1 MGFRT
6 NGNLDQNRKQ
16 AFCHENGNSN
26 KWESWTGKTKNEA
39 PSPLPQLS
47 QARLASA
54 NCVRVVCGCCSAF
67 AEHFSKQCLLGLKFE
82 TKQNSQTWFWE
93 MYRRGRVATAHHAE
107 AVGEQQA
114 NLGKQ
119 RGCFILRISGKTNI
133 NVALFFLVLVQLCMQ
148 TTFALFSGAHCWKK
162 TCEGRIPVRKHPR
175 GLLVS

>member
-1 MGFRT
+1 MPRVQYLREQMGFRT

-114 NLGKQ
+114 NLGK
-119 RGCFILRISGKTNI
+119 RGGAS
-133 NVALFFLVLVQLCMQ
+133 FFVFPERVKLMLHFSSLYWYNFACKLHLLC
-148 TTFALFSGAHCWKK
+148 
-162 TCEGRIPVRKHPR
+162 V
-175 GLLVS
+175 

>member
-54 NCVRVVCGCCSAF
+54 NCVRLVCGSCSAF

-82 TKQNSQTWFWE
+82 TKHNSQTWFWE

-119 RGCFILRISGKTNI
+119 RGCFIEFPERIT
-133 NVALFFLVLVQLCMQ
+133 LMLHFVLVQLCLQ
-148 TTFALFSGAHCWKK
+148 TTFALCLV
-162 TCEGRIPVRKHPR
+162 ERIAGRKHAR
-175 GLLVS
+175 GAFL

>member
-1 MGFRT
+1 MGFSK
-6 NGNLDQNRKQ
+6 KQ
-16 AFCHENGNSN
+16 AFCYENGNSI
-26 KWESWTGKTKNEA
+26 KWESWTRNTKNEA
-39 PSPLPQLS
+39 PSLLP

-67 AEHFSKQCLLGLKFE
+67 AVHFSKQCLLGLKFE

-119 RGCFILRISGKTNI
+119 RGCFILRISGNNI
-133 NVALFFLVLVQLCMQ
+133 NVALFFLVLVQLCLQ
-148 TTFALFSGAHCWKK
+148 TTFA
-162 TCEGRIPVRKHPR
+162 
-175 GLLVS
+175 